1 MQILQYTNKYANMQ
15 IYMQSSQ
22 ALNVC
27 ATLSLR
33 NKFSELQQIVSDSVD
48 ILIAAETKID
58 SSFPTAYFCL
68 AIYHT
73 SYRLDICSKSGGI
86 LVYINSNI
94 AARKLNC
101 SEFCNSIQAVPFEI
115 NLRKEKWF
123 VISIYWSSSKNGNF
137 FLNALKIS

>member
-58 SSFPTAYFCL
+58 SSFPTAYF
-68 AIYHT
+68 
-73 SYRLDICSKSGGI
+73 
-86 LVYINSNI
+86 V
-94 AARKLNC
+94 
-101 SEFCNSIQAVPFEI
+101 
-115 NLRKEKWF
+115 
-123 VISIYWSSSKNGNF
+123 
-137 FLNALKIS
+137 